1 MIVRVARRGA
11 TVAQA
16 TAALAGPGATYVFL
30 PARRGRAAIEVSD
43 PFGNATR
50 ATRRIAVRR

>member
-1 MIVRVARRGA
+1 VIVRLERRGA
-11 TVAQA
+11 TLAQA

-30 PARRGRAAIEVSD
+30 PARGSRAEVEASD
-43 PFGNATR
+43 PFGNATQ